1 MLLHT
6 FYDDGW
12 RMHWWVKKGK
22 WNVWVVSN
30 SSQNQRLLIDPA
42 RGDGIDGLDF
52 EQTRHEEFSGAIPH
66 DIYQC
71 GSAIFLDAK
80 FGPWPGLAWYVNTS
94 N

>member
-66 DIYQC
+66 DIWDSFC
-71 GSAIFLDAK
+71 LH
-80 FGPWPGLAWYVNTS
+80 PGRGQSSVAPPLHFYKQNDS
-94 N
+94 